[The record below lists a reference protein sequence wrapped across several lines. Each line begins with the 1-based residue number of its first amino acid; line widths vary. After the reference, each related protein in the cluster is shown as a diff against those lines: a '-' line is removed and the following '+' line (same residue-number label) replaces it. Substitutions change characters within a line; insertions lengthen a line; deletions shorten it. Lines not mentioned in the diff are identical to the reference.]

1 MVTVRPAQPTDGEA
15 LVAVH
20 VAAIR
25 ELGSSAYDDEQ
36 IEAWAAKKDP
46 SGYPVEEETAHFVVA
61 TRDDDVVGFGHLA
74 LDAAEIR
81 AVYVHPDHARD
92 GVGTTILEHL
102 ERTALDAGLEDLSL
116 LASKNAV
123 EFYERHGW
131 TSGEW
136 VDHESTGGVTLEC
149 LWMEKSLPG

>member
-1 MVTVRPAQPTDGEA
+1 MVTVRPAQPGDGEA

-36 IEAWAAKKDP
+36 IEAWAARKDP
-46 SGYPVEEETAHFVVA
+46 TGYPVDEETAHFVVA
-61 TRDDDVVGFGHLA
+61 TLNDDVVGFGHLA
-74 LDAAEIR
+74 LEAAEIR
-81 AVYVHPDHARD
+81 AVYVHPDHSRD
-92 GVGTTILEHL
+92 GVGTRLLDHL
-102 ERTALDAGLEDLSL
+102 EATALDAGLEDLSL

-123 EFYERHGW
+123 GFYERRGW
-131 TSGEW
+131 TPTEW
-136 VDHESTGGVTLEC
+136 VDHESTGGVILEC